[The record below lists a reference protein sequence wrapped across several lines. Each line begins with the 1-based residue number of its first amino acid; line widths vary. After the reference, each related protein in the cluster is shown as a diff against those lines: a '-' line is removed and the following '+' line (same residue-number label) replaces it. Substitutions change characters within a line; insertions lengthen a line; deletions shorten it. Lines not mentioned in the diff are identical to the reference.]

1 MVKNAVIIIRTAY
14 KITNYS
20 VWTCQQRLN
29 VSILYYATKQTV
41 TTDHQPPKTQPVE
54 NQIVEKEQSIS
65 KKPISEN

>member
-1 MVKNAVIIIRTAY
+1 MQKNAVIISRTAY

-41 TTDHQPPKTQPVE
+41 TTDHSNTNDKDY
-54 NQIVEKEQSIS
+54 I
-65 KKPISEN
+65 KKQHNSLVHFLNEIQRNI